1 MLYVQGNHSTK
12 FIMLN
17 FTAFNPT
24 RLHFGQGVL
33 DKLGPEAAESGRKAL
48 IIIGKGSVKSNGI
61 LQKVTH
67 ALDANNVRWQLFEG
81 IKSNPEFEMAD
92 EAVKMAKN
100 MAADMI
106 IAVGG
111 GSVIDTAKAVCAGY
125 YVDHSV
131 WEFYAGKG
139 LQPQQALPLFVV
151 LTLAATGTE
160 MNRFTVLQDTQNKQK
175 RGWGHELLYPKVSY
189 LDPEFTYSV
198 PANYTAYG
206 VADMLAHTFELY
218 FSTDQAPLSDAFAV
232 DVVKLGF
239 HYGPI
244 AVADGQHYDARA
256 NLLWLATIAL
266 NGSLQAGK
274 RTGDFGVHSF
284 EHVLS
289 VLFDIPHGAGLSIVY
304 PAWMKHFK
312 TQIEPKL
319 TVLAERILGP
329 AATADDFIQ
338 ALENYYD
345 QIKTPKRLSDWGIG
359 SDKHALI
366 LETLEA
372 NKVKGAFFD
381 MKTADYKA
389 LLALMA

>member
-1 MLYVQGNHSTK
+1 
-12 FIMLN
+12 MLN

-24 RLHFGQGVL
+24 RLHFGKGVVE
-33 DKLGPEAAESGRKAL
+33 KLGPEAAAAGKKAL
-48 IIIGKGSVKSNGI
+48 IIIGKGSVKNNGV
-61 LQKVTH
+61 LQKVIDS
-67 ALDANNVRWQLFEG
+67 LEANKVAWQLFEG

-92 EAVKMAKN
+92 AAVEVAKTFQ
-100 MAADMI
+100 ADI
-106 IAVGG
+106 IVAVGG
-111 GSVIDTAKAVCAGY
+111 GSVIDTAKAVCAGF
-125 YVDHSV
+125 YVDHGV
-131 WEFYAGKG
+131 WDFYAGKG
-139 LQPQQALPLFVV
+139 LNPSQALPLFVV

-198 PANYTAYG
+198 PVTYTAYG
-206 VADMLAHTFELY
+206 IADMLAHTFELY
-218 FSTDQAPLSDAFAV
+218 FSTDPAPLSDAFAV

-239 HYGPI
+239 QYGPKAI
-244 AVADGQHYDARA
+244 ADGNNYDARA
-256 NLLWLATIAL
+256 NLLWLSTIAL

-312 TQIEPKL
+312 AQIGNKL
-319 TVLAERILGP
+319 EVLAERILGSG
-329 AATADDFIQ
+329 ASSTDFIT
-338 ALENYYD
+338 ALEEFYD

-359 SDKHALI
+359 EDKHALI
-366 LETLEA
+366 LETLEF

-381 MKTADYKA
+381 MTTSDYKA

>member
-1 MLYVQGNHSTK
+1 MLYVQGNHYPNL
-12 FIMLN
+12 IMLN

-33 DKLGPEAAESGRKAL
+33 DKLGPEAADTGRKAL

-61 LQKVTH
+61 LQKVTD

-81 IKSNPEFEMAD
+81 IKSNPEFEQAD
-92 EAVKMAKN
+92 AAVVAAKSLG
-100 MAADMI
+100 AEMI

-131 WEFYAGKG
+131 WEFYSGRG
-139 LQPQQALPLFVV
+139 IQPEKALPLFVV

-160 MNRFTVLQDTQNKQK
+160 MNRFTVLQDTQNKHK
-175 RGWGHELLYPKVSY
+175 RGWGHELLYPKISY

-218 FSTDQAPLSDAFAV
+218 FSTDPAPLSDAFATE
-232 DVVKLGF
+232 VVKLGF
-239 HYGPI
+239 QYGPK
-244 AVADGQHYDARA
+244 AVTDGRNYEARA
-256 NLLWLATIAL
+256 NILWLSTIAL

-304 PAWMKHFK
+304 PAWLKHFQL
-312 TQIEPKL
+312 QIGDKL
-319 TVLAERILGP
+319 NVLAQTVLGRE
-329 AATADDFIQ
+329 ATGSDFIA
-338 ALENYYD
+338 ALEHFYD

-359 SDKHALI
+359 KDKHALI

-389 LLALMA
+389 LLELMA

>member
-1 MLYVQGNHSTK
+1 
-12 FIMLN
+12 MLN

-24 RLHFGQGVL
+24 RLHFGKGVL
-33 DKLGPEAAESGRKAL
+33 EKLGPEAARTGQKAL

-61 LQKVTH
+61 LKKVTDS
-67 ALDANNVRWQLFEG
+67 LDSNQLEWRLFEG
-81 IKSNPEFEMAD
+81 VKSNPEYELAD
-92 EAVKMAKN
+92 AAVEAAKLYG
-100 MAADMI
+100 ADMI

-111 GSVIDTAKAVCAGY
+111 GSVIDTAKAVCAGV

-139 LQPQQALPLFVV
+139 IQPKNALPLLVV

-160 MNRFTVLQDTQNKQK
+160 MNRFTVLQDTENQHK
-175 RGWGHELLYPKVSY
+175 RGWGHELLYPKISY
-189 LDPEFTYSV
+189 LDPEFTYTV

-218 FSTDQAPLSDAFAV
+218 FSTDPAPLSDAFATE
-232 DVVKLGF
+232 VVKLGF
-239 HYGPI
+239 QYGPQVI
-244 AVADGQHYDARA
+244 NDGKNYQARA
-256 NLLWLATIAL
+256 NILWLSTIAL

-304 PAWMKHFK
+304 PAWMKHFQN
-312 TQIEPKL
+312 QIGHKL
-319 TVLAERILGP
+319 DVLAQTVLGP
-329 AATADDFIQ
+329 SAVGSDFIV
-338 ALENYYD
+338 ALENFYD

-359 SDKHALI
+359 KDKHALI
-366 LETLEA
+366 LQTLEA

-381 MKTADYKA
+381 MKSADYKA
-389 LLALMA
+389 MLDLMA